1 MKNALLS
8 ALICIPAWGLGQSS
22 TPPPSPDVS
31 QVIIE
36 AYTAFGL
43 ESEMIHDLIMRVT
56 EMNPEQAQEAMMP
69 YLSALS
75 QARETKGAVV
85 MDERM
90 QALFMETWGVTEL
103 QIQDLQKVAARFASQ
118 ESAPR
123 RQ

>member
-1 MKNALLS
+1 
-8 ALICIPAWGLGQSS
+8 
-22 TPPPSPDVS
+22 
-31 QVIIE
+31 
-36 AYTAFGL
+36 
-43 ESEMIHDLIMRVT
+43 
-56 EMNPEQAQEAMMP
+56 MP